1 MSERIPARLI
11 VDASA
16 LVRWWGPPVG
26 IVRVEA
32 EIIRYLLAHE
42 PAALLSVFDTR
53 SRQFRPLDRS
63 IARLLIEGQAVVETS
78 LMPDPRAIERG
89 PLRAALTRIERG
101 LRPALRM
108 RRTLACALDEKK
120 FPPGLAHAVPALVN
134 LLLDRRLRARV
145 TDRHGGRRS
154 LFRLDSVL
162 GPPIQLGPHDLI
174 LSAGSDW
181 SDKDP
186 DAISALRSQTGFRLV
201 MVCYDLIPALF
212 PQFYSAR
219 DVDVFTCYFQAA
231 LGFVDRF
238 ICISRCTAVDLARFA
253 AAHGRCNL
261 DIHSERLGADAV
273 RNTGAR
279 APLPAGLTPK
289 RYVLFVSTIDP
300 RKNHGLL
307 LRVWRRLA
315 AGEHGGTGGFK
326 LVFAGR
332 PGWMTDDIMASLSE
346 EIVLKRDVIHAASP
360 SDIELDTLYANAAF
374 TVYPSLYE
382 GFGLPVIESFSHG
395 KPAIASSAGALPE
408 AAAGLAPCIDPTDE
422 DAWVASIGRWIGD
435 PAHVEEQAR
444 RIRAEF
450 SWPSWSDSVAR
461 ILMIA
466 REP

>member
-1 MSERIPARLI
+1 MSERVPGRLI

-63 IARLLIEGQAVVETS
+63 IARLLIEDRAVVETG
-78 LMPDPRAIERG
+78 LMPDPRPIERG
-89 PLRAALTRIERG
+89 PLRAALTQIERK
-101 LRPALRM
+101 LRPALRI
-108 RRTLACALDEKK
+108 RRTLACMLDER
-120 FPPGLAHAVPALVN
+120 FPPGLAHAVPVLVN

-145 TDRHGGRRS
+145 TDRHGGRRN

-162 GPPIQLGPHDLI
+162 GPPFQLGPHDLI

-181 SDKDP
+181 GDKDP
-186 DAISALRSQTGFRLV
+186 DAMSALKSQTGFRLV
-201 MVCYDLIPALF
+201 VVCYDLIPALF

-219 DVDVFTCYFQAA
+219 DVDVFTRYFQAA

-238 ICISRCTAVDLARFA
+238 ICISRRTAADLAWFA
-253 AAHGRCNL
+253 AAHGRYNL
-261 DIHSERLGADAV
+261 DIRSERLGADAV
-273 RNTGAR
+273 RNTSVR
-279 APLPAGLTPK
+279 APLPAGLTPE
-289 RYVLFVSTIDP
+289 RYVLFVSTIEP

-332 PGWMTDDIMASLSE
+332 PGWMTEDIMASLSE
-346 EIVLKRDVIHAASP
+346 ETVFSRDVIHVASP
-360 SDIELDTLYANAAF
+360 SDIVLGTLYANSAF
-374 TVYPSLYE
+374 TVYPSHYE
-382 GFGLPVIESFSHG
+382 GFGLPVIESFAHG

-422 DAWVASIGRWIGD
+422 DTWVAEIGRWISD
-435 PAHVEEQAR
+435 PAYVGEQAS

-450 SWPSWSDSVAR
+450 SWPSWSDAAGR
-461 ILMIA
+461 ILTIA